1 MCQQML
7 SSPIFI
13 LFKLESCR
21 FGSDVETSNKQG
33 AGPADLYCGIGN
45 FLQMDT
51 NGPFLLNGEVPMSLL
66 LNRDQQGC
74 ERSYLSVLCCSP
86 LFSFQQRQ
94 LSDKNLQ

>member
-7 SSPIFI
+7 SSPILI

-66 LNRDQQGC
+66 LNGDQQGC

>member
-7 SSPIFI
+7 FSPIFT
-13 LFKLESCR
+13 LFKLEGCR

-66 LNRDQQGC
+66 LNGDQG
-74 ERSYLSVLCCSP
+74 V
-86 LFSFQQRQ
+86 
-94 LSDKNLQ
+94 